1 MFWQWRWPP
10 TFLPC
15 LRNTT
20 NFWHTQTKGTPNGDK
35 ATARYKL
42 FKHHEF
48 HKIVA
53 DEAARVYVSL
63 REPSAAARSY
73 LFMESHRNVGAS
85 LLRGHTDSI
94 KQKMDL
100 HTNEDMSA
108 AKHWIEY
115 ACPCCQF
122 TFEMLADRRS
132 TAQIIASLGLSGYVS
147 EAAVVAEVT
156 RLTEN
161 RLHNRPSSQLADQ
174 NPETA
179 DIVQKHV
186 AGPIYQKHQQ
196 WSARH
201 SLLPSQAASN
211 KISSLQ
217 SRKEWWGSVKSCW
230 IFSAFF
236 SLYFVNVR
244 VSGMENGQFHDVIDD
259 SNKNRYDTRSSPRGS

>member
-1 MFWQWRWPP
+1 
-10 TFLPC
+10 
-15 LRNTT
+15 
-20 NFWHTQTKGTPNGDK
+20 
-35 ATARYKL
+35 
-42 FKHHEF
+42 
-48 HKIVA
+48 
-53 DEAARVYVSL
+53 
-63 REPSAAARSY
+63 
-73 LFMESHRNVGAS
+73 MESHRNVGAS

-100 HTNEDMSA
+100 HTNEDISA

-217 SRKEWWGSVKSCW
+217 SRKE
-230 IFSAFF
+230 
-236 SLYFVNVR
+236 
-244 VSGMENGQFHDVIDD
+244 
-259 SNKNRYDTRSSPRGS
+259 

>member
-1 MFWQWRWPP
+1 MTLTPP
-10 TFLPC
+10 TFMPC

-20 NFWHTQTKGTPNGDK
+20 NFWYTASKGAPNGDL

-63 REPSAAARSY
+63 REPSATAKSY
-73 LFMESHRNVGAS
+73 LFMKSHRDLGAS
-85 LLRGHTDSI
+85 LLRGHTDSV
-94 KQKMDL
+94 KKKMDL
-100 HTNEDMSA
+100 HTKEDISA

-122 TFEMLADRRS
+122 TFKMLADRRS

-161 RLHNRPSSQLADQ
+161 RLHNRPSSHIADQ
-174 NPETA
+174 SPEAA
-179 DIVQKHV
+179 DTVQKHV
-186 AGPIYQKHQQ
+186 AGPIYQKYQK

-201 SLLPSQAASN
+201 SLMPSQAASN
-211 KISSLQ
+211 KISPLQ
-217 SRKEWWGSVKSCW
+217 SGNE
-230 IFSAFF
+230 
-236 SLYFVNVR
+236 
-244 VSGMENGQFHDVIDD
+244 
-259 SNKNRYDTRSSPRGS
+259 

>member
-100 HTNEDMSA
+100 HTNEDISA

-161 RLHNRPSSQLADQ
+161 RLHNRPSSQLAESKRTKTQRRLILSKSMLQGQYIRSTNNGLRDTLCCRRKQ
-174 NPETA
+174 LAIRLAPCNQEKN
-179 DIVQKHV
+179 DGWGCQVLLNFLFFIVLRECE
-186 AGPIYQKHQQ
+186 GFRNGE
-196 WSARH
+196 WT
-201 SLLPSQAASN
+201 
-211 KISSLQ
+211 ISWCYRRL
-217 SRKEWWGSVKSCW
+217 K
-230 IFSAFF
+230 
-236 SLYFVNVR
+236 
-244 VSGMENGQFHDVIDD
+244 
-259 SNKNRYDTRSSPRGS
+259 

>member
-1 MFWQWRWPP
+1 MSF
-10 TFLPC
+10 
-15 LRNTT
+15 
-20 NFWHTQTKGTPNGDK
+20 TKLSQM
-35 ATARYKL
+35 KL
-42 FKHHEF
+42 LACTSRCANRPQQQDRTSSWSR
-48 HKIVA
+48 IV
-53 DEAARVYVSL
+53 
-63 REPSAAARSY
+63 
-73 LFMESHRNVGAS
+73 MWGAS

-100 HTNEDMSA
+100 HTNEDISA

-211 KISSLQ
+211 TISSLQ
-217 SRKEWWGSVKSCW
+217 PGKE
-230 IFSAFF
+230 
-236 SLYFVNVR
+236 
-244 VSGMENGQFHDVIDD
+244 
-259 SNKNRYDTRSSPRGS
+259 